1 MEKKVKNLMDSFF
14 NEYDNDFT
22 KLMDSHREKKLL
34 NREDYKEISDE
45 AKEIINKNPNI
56 KKYLQNEEIVG
67 LTDKEKESILNYIGL
82 QEEIKLIEQKEAFK
96 LGAKEAYIYFE
107 EMDML
112 NI

>member
-1 MEKKVKNLMDSFF
+1 MEEKVKNLMDSFF

-22 KLMDSHREKKLL
+22 QLMDSHREKKLA
-34 NREDYKEISDE
+34 NREDYKEITNE
-45 AKEIINKNPNI
+45 TNEIISKNPNI
-56 KKYLQNEEIVG
+56 KKYLQNEEIVD
-67 LTDKEKESILNYIGL
+67 LTDKEKESILNYIEL

-96 LGAKEAYIYFE
+96 LGFKEAYIYFE